1 MQVSCVGL
9 NVGLGIC
16 IVGMTGRRIGRLL
29 QFRRQPDVR
38 RVVTDLE
45 AVGAETGRTAI
56 QRIGDRQTI
65 PDVDRRLAVLGT
77 DDDQRRIVEI
87 LSFEFVD
94 ELAERIVYELKLQR
108 ERIAWGRL
116 GIGIATDE

>member
-1 MQVSCVGL
+1 
-9 NVGLGIC
+9 
-16 IVGMTGRRIGRLL
+16 MTGRRIGRLL

-56 QRIGDRQTI
+56 QRIGDRHTI

-77 DDDQRRIVEI
+77 DDDQRRIIEI
-87 LSFEFVD
+87 LSLEFVD
-94 ELAERIVYELKLQR
+94 ELAERIVYELELQR
-108 ERIAWGRL
+108 ERIAGGRL